1 MITGRLY
8 LIFVPLLAFS
18 LQVSGQIV
26 TVRADFDADSVMLG
40 EQLTYT
46 ISAESDDDV
55 MIGLPVYSDTLS
67 KEIEIIEVSDIDT
80 TYKDDRRIIYREYR
94 VAAFKP
100 GWNTIPPQ
108 PVGFQTSEM
117 TDTAYTTALLLTVL
131 APDVDADQPFRPI
144 KPPQN
149 TPLSLVEVLPWLLT
163 GYAAILLLSLI
174 VIAIWYYLKREK
186 HPELF
191 DTVPKEPAHVV
202 AFRELKRLE
211 EDELTKKGLIKE
223 YYSRLT
229 GIIRTYITR
238 QFSIH
243 AMESTTSE
251 ILEAFAVQNTG
262 DRKLVETLKSL
273 LLLADLV
280 KFARE
285 DPTPEENK
293 THFRNANDFI
303 ESTYRMFL
311 PREED
316 LPGKANE
323 PGDKDQS
330 GKEDNLIE
338 AGKGRT
344 EGDVE
349 PIEKEENNG

>member
-1 MITGRLY
+1 MTTGRIYIILAT
-8 LIFVPLLAFS
+8 LLTFS

-26 TVRADFDADSVMLG
+26 TVRAAFDADSVMLG

-46 ISAESDDDV
+46 ISAESAEDV
-55 MIGLPVYSDTLS
+55 MIGLPEYSDTLS
-67 KEIEIIEVSDIDT
+67 KAIEILEVSDIDT
-80 TYKDDRRIIYREYR
+80 TFRDDRRIISREYR
-94 VAAFKP
+94 VAAFEP

-108 PVGFQTSEM
+108 PVTFQT
-117 TDTAYTTALLLTVL
+117 TGLADTAYTTALLLTVL
-131 APDVDADQPFRPI
+131 APDVAADQPFRPI

-149 TPLSLVEVLPWLLT
+149 TPLSLAEVLPWLLT

-191 DTVPKEPAHVV
+191 AAVPQEPSHIV

-243 AMESTTSE
+243 AMESTSSE
-251 ILEAFAVQNTG
+251 ILEAFAIQNTG
-262 DRKLVETLKSL
+262 DRKLVETLESL

-280 KFARE
+280 KFAKE
-285 DPTPEENK
+285 DPTREENE
-293 THFRNANDFI
+293 THLRNAYDFV
-303 ESTYRMFL
+303 EHTYRMFWTA
-311 PREED
+311 EED
-316 LPGKANE
+316 QPE
-323 PGDKDQS
+323 E
-330 GKEDNLIE
+330 EDELV
-338 AGKGRT
+338 K
-344 EGDVE
+344 
-349 PIEKEENNG
+349 KEENNG